1 MPSPPASCPNA
12 ADAARACTQSC
23 AAGHRNDLPWRVH
36 GPPAPQEQPAQP
48 AASCCGPLAPW
59 TARPPAHP
67 PARRPPACPPTL
79 PTGTLCRGWRDRAN
93 GTVPPVFW
101 SGPVHINDSNFGAV
115 PYMLIW
121 TSFTLLAVGQQKSTL
136 YPLLPTL
143 MSAGIGGG
151 GRSVGQAPHSA
162 VCGSTAPACALP
174 GRLRCEGIHRPIQ
187 EALPPCTEGRSLQ
200 GRCGRRLAAWSLA
213 SSRASLLLDL

>member
-93 GTVPPVFW
+93 GPVPPVFW
-101 SGPVHINDSNFGAV
+101 RGPVHINVRNFGGV
-115 PYMLIW
+115 PYMLI
-121 TSFTLLAVGQQKSTL
+121 LQYG
-136 YPLLPTL
+136 
-143 MSAGIGGG
+143 
-151 GRSVGQAPHSA
+151 PHSLSY
-162 VCGSTAPACALP
+162 CGWVKTRQVRGPVPVLRHGAPQASRHGEPPAQECAGARLRRCGGVLPLP
-174 GRLRCEGIHRPIQ
+174 GFPDACTAKAAPCYPPGDQPGRYACFIAQKIGPADGHGI
-187 EALPPCTEGRSLQ
+187 
-200 GRCGRRLAAWSLA
+200 RRWKQ
-213 SSRASLLLDL
+213 

>member
-93 GTVPPVFW
+93 GPVPPVFW
-101 SGPVHINDSNFGAV
+101 RGPVHINVRNFGGV

-121 TSFTLLAVGQQKSTL
+121 TSCFLLWGRILFECTGYVGSWNNHIENFGL
-136 YPLLPTL
+136 F
-143 MSAGIGGG
+143 
-151 GRSVGQAPHSA
+151 
-162 VCGSTAPACALP
+162 
-174 GRLRCEGIHRPIQ
+174 
-187 EALPPCTEGRSLQ
+187 
-200 GRCGRRLAAWSLA
+200 
-213 SSRASLLLDL
+213 

>member
-101 SGPVHINDSNFGAV
+101 RGPVHINVRNFGAV

-121 TSFTLLAVGQQKSTL
+121 TSCFLSQGCH
-136 YPLLPTL
+136 
-143 MSAGIGGG
+143 
-151 GRSVGQAPHSA
+151 GRDKNEFASCYRVQ
-162 VCGSTAPACALP
+162 ACAL
-174 GRLRCEGIHRPIQ
+174 L
-187 EALPPCTEGRSLQ
+187 SLTI
-200 GRCGRRLAAWSLA
+200 GRR
-213 SSRASLLLDL
+213 DDG